1 MKFNIYFI
9 IYYILYKFSR
19 IVAPKYS
26 DKKDFADSAFLSLTL
41 CVFFATLFIF
51 GRFNIWNT
59 LLDSYKNT
67 MIFFGFLLLLLYY
80 INRWVF
86 IRNEK
91 YVEIVKYFDSKIKL
105 NNIGIILISLFIMLG
120 SFFTFLLLM

>member
-1 MKFNIYFI
+1 MKLNIYFI
-9 IYYILYKFSR
+9 IFYILYKFSR
-19 IVAPKYS
+19 IVAPKYY

-41 CVFFATLFIF
+41 CVFFATLSIF
-51 GRFNIWNT
+51 RRFNIWNK
-59 LLDSYKNT
+59 LLDSYKNS
-67 MIFFGFLLLLLYY
+67 MLFFGFLLLLLYY

-91 YVEIVKYFDSKIKL
+91 YVEIEKYFDEKLKL

>member
-1 MKFNIYFI
+1 MKLNIYFI
-9 IYYILYKFSR
+9 IFYILYKFSR
-19 IVAPKYS
+19 IVAPKYY

-41 CVFFATLFIF
+41 CVFFAILSIF
-51 GRFNIWNT
+51 RRFNIGNK
-59 LLDSYKNT
+59 LLDSYKYS
-67 MIFFGFLLLLLYY
+67 MVFLGFLLLLLYY

-91 YVEIVKYFDSKIKL
+91 YVEIEKYFDEKLKL
-105 NNIGIILISLFIMLG
+105 NNIGIIIISLFILLG